1 MTGRDVIGMITTG
14 KTGTETGRGSTVIVV
29 TLQSIIAAIEK
40 RIEVGKISFLNYVR
54 VAEAGHLPENIIVVD
69 TIQKSPAVDQ
79 IVMNP
84 KSLDMLERSEKG
96 EEKEK
101 RKLTVIMKGGEGERE
116 EKQVKRDQKGE
127 RKREKR

>member
-1 MTGRDVIGMITTG
+1 VTGRDVIGMITTG